1 MIQYL
6 IKYYTIYLLLMG
18 FLDDKFV
25 GKILEMKWKG
35 WGQCDNVQC
44 YMIASFI
51 CII

>member
-18 FLDDKFV
+18 FLVDKSV
-25 GKILEMKWKG
+25 GKMLEMEQKG
-35 WGQCDNVQC
+35 WGQCYNVQC